1 MESDLHVYRLH
12 GTDCVAAESEM
23 EAWQLWCA
31 SVGERFEDYDLSEIE
46 RVSDDARWSI
56 NFDDVPT
63 GLTDPKAKLSANE
76 WAALLGKGVLCST
89 EY

>member
-1 MESDLHVYRLH
+1 MFGRLRRLDMH
-12 GTDCVAAESEM
+12 NLTLPLTD
-23 EAWQLWCA
+23 
-31 SVGERFEDYDLSEIE
+31 DLSEIE

-63 GLTDPKAKLSANE
+63 GLTDPNAKLSANE
-76 WAALLGKGVLCST
+76 WAALLGKGALCST